1 MVGNELEVQ
10 VLLGNNH
17 PVKVKPYSYQGKV
30 LVDIPLNNHYRTPHL
45 PIKLV
50 STNGVQEYSVY
61 SWSLTGNKPE
71 VTIKLSN

>member
-17 PVKVKPYSYQGKV
+17 PVMVKPYSYQGKV
-30 LVDIPLNNHYRTPHL
+30 LVDIPLNNHYLTPNK
-45 PIKLV
+45 PIKL
-50 STNGVQEYSVY
+50 STNGKGVQEYNVY

-71 VTIKLSN
+71 VTIRWA